1 MTGIAAELMR
11 AAPVLAAVV
20 AVTAIFPRRAVG
32 FVASGPRPAEP
43 SAAFVELTED
53 EEDEAVKA
61 AKTAWLASGGRR
73 GRGAGVLSL
82 GALPETESGPILGGE
97 LLLPPAKEPRPVEW
111 GKSAWRPSAAA
122 PAPQPIPSDARARP
136 EPAFSRA
143 ELLSIENRKGDI
155 P

>member
-1 MTGIAAELMR
+1 MTGLAAELMR
-11 AAPVLAAVV
+11 AAPVLAAVAAV
-20 AVTAIFPRRAVG
+20 AAIFPRRAVG
-32 FVASGPRPAEP
+32 FVAGDPRPARP
-43 SAAFVELTED
+43 SAAFVVLTED

-73 GRGAGVLSL
+73 GRGGLPL
-82 GALPETESGPILGGE
+82 GALPETEGGPILGAE
-97 LLLPPAKEPRPVEW
+97 ALLPPAREPQPVEW

-122 PAPQPIPSDARARP
+122 PAPQPIPSDARAMP
-136 EPAFSRA
+136 KSAFSRA

>member
-11 AAPVLAAVV
+11 AAPVLAAVAAV
-20 AVTAIFPRRAVG
+20 AAIFPRRAVG
-32 FVASGPRPAEP
+32 FAAADPRPAEP
-43 SAAFVELTED
+43 SAAFVVLTED
-53 EEDEAVKA
+53 EEDEAVRA

-73 GRGAGVLSL
+73 GGGGLPL
-82 GALPETESGPILGGE
+82 GALPEMESGPILGGE
-97 LLLPPAKEPRPVEW
+97 VLLPPAKEPRPVEW